1 MTKRTTYSKE
11 FKVEAV
17 RLLELGEKKP
27 AELARELGVSRNKL
41 YRWREQLTGKTAH
54 EAFPGQGRRGPDSAE
69 LAALKDENARL
80 KQEIEFLKKTAKFFA
95 KESSATTRG
104 SFRWR

>member
-27 AELARELGVSRNKL
+27 ADLARELGISRNKL
-41 YRWREQLTGKTAH
+41 YQWREQLKGRSLDD
-54 EAFPGQGRRGPDSAE
+54 AFPGPGRRGPESAE
-69 LAALKDENARL
+69 LAALKRENTRL
-80 KQEIEFLKKTAKFFA
+80 KEEVEILKKVTKLFA
-95 KESSATTRG
+95 RESS
-104 SFRWR
+104 